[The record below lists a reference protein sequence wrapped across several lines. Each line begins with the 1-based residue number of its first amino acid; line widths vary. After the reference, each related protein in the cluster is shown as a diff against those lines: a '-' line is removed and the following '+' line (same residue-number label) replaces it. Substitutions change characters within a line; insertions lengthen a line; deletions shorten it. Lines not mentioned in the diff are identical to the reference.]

1 MRILLIT
8 STYPR
13 FLGDGVGSFIYSISK
28 TLSDHGNIL
37 YVIAPDNHKA
47 QYQWQDKVQVERIK
61 YIKPR
66 NLAKLG
72 HGESLKSDI
81 KLKWH
86 SYILV
91 SLFSIFTIIKIVTNP
106 KYRTVDVIYAHW
118 ILPGGLIGSIL
129 SSLLNIPLV
138 VHLHGSDVF
147 VSEHYKVFRPFVKY
161 ILNSASKIIACS
173 HDLANR
179 MKNIGECD
187 IEVIP
192 YGVDIDIFFPDEKDK
207 NHMESTQ
214 DQPKFITAVGRLVN
228 KKGFKYLIMAAEKV
242 IKICPQ
248 CGFQIIGDGDQR
260 SELVELT
267 NSLKLNKNVVFLGN
281 IPWDQI
287 PDILRKTDIFV
298 LPSVID
304 EKGNVD
310 GLPVV
315 LLEAMSSG
323 CAVIASKVAGV
334 PDVITD
340 GVNGILVEPKDYNR
354 LSQAIISLITNDEL
368 RIRLGGSARNKIKLD
383 YSWDIIVRH
392 IERVL
397 DSAISQI
404 SYAK

>member
-1 MRILLIT
+1 MRILSIT

-13 FLGDGVGSFIYSISK
+13 FLGDGVGSFIHSISK
-28 TLSDHGNIL
+28 TLSDHGHVL

-91 SLFSIFTIIKIVTNP
+91 SLFSIFTIIRIATNP
-106 KYRTVDVIYAHW
+106 MYRNVDVIYAHW

-129 SSLLNIPLV
+129 SYLLHIPLV

-147 VSEHYKVFRPFVKY
+147 VSEHYKIFRPFVKY

-173 HDLANR
+173 NNLANR
-179 MKNIGECD
+179 IKHIGEGD
-187 IEVIP
+187 LEVIP
-192 YGVDIDIFFPDEKDK
+192 YGVDIDIFFPNEK
-207 NHMESTQ
+207 NNYLESKR
-214 DQPKFITAVGRLVN
+214 DRPKLITAVGRLVN
-228 KKGFKYLIMAAEKV
+228 KKGFKYLIIAAEKV
-242 IKICPQ
+242 IKLYPQ
-248 CGFQIIGDGDQR
+248 CRFQIIGDGDQR
-260 SELVELT
+260 SELVELS
-267 NSLKLNKNVVFLGN
+267 NSLKLSKNIVFLGN
-281 IPWDQI
+281 IPWNQI

-298 LPSVID
+298 LPSIID

-340 GVNGILVEPKDYNR
+340 GVNGILVEPKNDNQ
-354 LSQAIISLITNDEL
+354 LSQAIISLISNDEL
-368 RIRLGGSARNKIKLD
+368 RIKLGESARDKVKSD
-383 YSWDIIVRH
+383 YSWDIIVKR

-397 DSAISQI
+397 ESTISQI
-404 SYAK
+404 SYPE